1 MVQGRKSSPKS
12 SQYKGVYWDKNARK
26 WAALIYIH
34 GVPQYDQK
42 KEHIGLYQ
50 NEADAAH
57 AYDARAREEWGSSA
71 ETNFNE
77 LGVRNEGVGTQT
89 SKYTGVHWHK
99 QAGKWR
105 ARIQPPNGKQ
115 QKYLGLFVNEEA
127 AARKYDDASAYHG
140 LGRPNFPALRPYG
153 LTDAEYLAAQG
164 GIDDAD
170 DLPRLKRRRRAA
182 RDEENDVEVARLT
195 VYIIFAKKML
205 KVAEKM
211 IKTADPKR
219 RARRQADLLGLWL
232 DRDAALEDPVEWVR
246 LRARARGR
254 SGS

>member
-1 MVQGRKSSPKS
+1 MVQGRPKA
-12 SQYKGVYWDKNARK
+12 SQYRGVNWDNRASK
-26 WAALIYIH
+26 WRAQIRIDGEIKY
-34 GVPQYDQK
+34 
-42 KEHIGLYQ
+42 IGLFKI
-50 NEADAAH
+50 EADAAR

-71 ETNFNE
+71 ETNFNK

-89 SKYTGVHWHK
+89 SNFKGVEWHK
-99 QAGKWR
+99 STGKWR
-105 ARIQPPNGKQ
+105 AQIRPPGGKSTHI
-115 QKYLGLFVNEEA
+115 GLFDSEVA
-127 AARKYDDASAYHG
+127 AARKYDDVSESY
-140 LGRPNFPALRPYG
+140 GRGRLNFPALRPDG
-153 LTDAEYLAAQG
+153 LPELTDAEYRAAQG

-170 DLPRLKRRRRAA
+170 DLPRLKKRRRTA

-232 DRDAALEDPVEWVR
+232 DRDAALDDPLKWVR
-246 LRARARGR
+246 LRK
-254 SGS
+254 S